1 MAWRGAGGEVEESGA
16 LVTLTTPPLLGPDPP
31 PCCSSI
37 ASMDLRPPSSSRISW
52 KGLLGVRGRGEE
64 GGGSMDKEERKE
76 AEEGR
81 EAREVCRAREEER
94 PKGCWMGNV
103 C

>member
-1 MAWRGAGGEVEESGA
+1 MLWLPSPHHHWA
-16 LVTLTTPPLLGPDPP
+16 LVHLSVEVVVTSVGLVST
-31 PCCSSI
+31 CCSSI

-52 KGLLGVRGRGEE
+52 KGLSGVRGRGEE
-64 GGGSMDKEERKE
+64 GGGSTEKEERKE

-81 EAREVCRAREEER
+81 EAREVCRAREEEWL
-94 PKGCWMGNV
+94 KGCWMGNV